1 MTLEKLSKRSAF
13 LRSISLAL
21 IFIYKLVLV
30 KTNSEKASTTCV
42 PIKWSWAIRVLDK
55 LEEQAEK
62 AKKINFYVL
71 G

>member
-13 LRSISLAL
+13 LRSISLVL

-30 KTNSEKASTTCV
+30 KTNSEKASTACV